1 LAGIETIENPLI
13 TSLEQDMMGSFGNF
27 PEEIYLISVGDGKH
41 AANNA
46 TLPDGSKVNG
56 LACFPTP
63 DDATAYM
70 GLLAGLSGSLQ
81 KTDFPQARE
90 IAKSKPILDCLF
102 LFMDGRIVEIH
113 FVK

>member
-1 LAGIETIENPLI
+1 LAGIETIDNPLI

-27 PEEIYLISVGDGKH
+27 PEEIYLISMGDGKY

-46 TLPDGSKVNG
+46 TMPDGEKING

-63 DDATAYM
+63 GDAKTYM
-70 GLLAGLSGSLQ
+70 DMLSGLSGTLQ
-81 KTDFPQARE
+81 ATSFPEARE
-90 IAKSKPILDCLF
+90 IAKSKPILECLF

-113 FVK
+113 YVR